1 MVSYRLSPRLHLD
14 AREILKKWKVVLC
27 HRLPVRFFLLVSENR
42 FEFQD
47 RQNFAD
53 SDKKKKKMILIQKK
67 TYFSFSFSLNL
78 EKTKSEITFYLSP
91 YNSDYSLTR

>member
-27 HRLPVRFFLLVSENR
+27 HRLPVKVFFLLVSENR

-47 RQNFAD
+47 RQNLAD
-53 SDKKKKKMILIQKK
+53 SDKKGKKIKLILIQKK
-67 TYFSFSFSLNL
+67 TLLFFL
-78 EKTKSEITFYLSP
+78 I
-91 YNSDYSLTR
+91 